1 MKRGAKRGLRI
12 TDLDRVVSFRR
23 FGEVD
28 DGHGNKVSGHQEVFR
43 EWARVKPM
51 KGGEGVVEARL
62 SARQPAILTVRATA
76 AVEAVNADWIAVTG
90 GVIWSIKESPR
101 LTDDRQ
107 FLEMLVESGRANG

>member
-1 MKRGAKRGLRI
+1 MKREMRV
-12 TDLDRVVSFRR
+12 TDLDRVVSFQRR
-23 FGEVD
+23 AEVD
-28 DGHGNKVSGHQEVFR
+28 DGHGNKVDGDFAEVFR

-76 AVEAVNADWIAVTG
+76 AAEAVNAEWIAVTG
-90 GVIWSIKESPR
+90 GVVWNIKEPPR

-107 FLEMLVESGRANG
+107 FFEMLVERGRGDG